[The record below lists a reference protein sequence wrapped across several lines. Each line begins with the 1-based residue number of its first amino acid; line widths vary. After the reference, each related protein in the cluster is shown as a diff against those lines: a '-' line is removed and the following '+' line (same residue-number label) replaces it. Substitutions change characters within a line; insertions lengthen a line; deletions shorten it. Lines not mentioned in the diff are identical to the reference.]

1 MKLTPIRHNTG
12 VGLIEVLVATVVVA
26 FGLLAV
32 GSLQGD
38 LMGGSRSNKTRAE
51 AQALA
56 NTKIEQLRD
65 TIERTGTSGYEALA
79 SSTANESITGVTET
93 FSRGWTITNQTNPER
108 KQVSVTV
115 CWSDGCG
122 TTANPDNRVAA
133 QSVIAFDGLGNSS
146 RAAGG
151 AGDGTASTMG
161 GPSTKAGSSDEIT
174 ETIKLTTPGT
184 PGTVITVDGKTY
196 IVDDNPLKASR
207 AYLCGDGSLGLTAFE
222 NGLYTRRV
230 DHDGVSGNEAIEL
243 YEKVVISEI
252 EYCMPKVRFNGGVII
267 PIRGMV
273 YSAATTGT
281 GQNVTWLDAKMF
293 TFNATESGTYCVFN
307 PAPGT
312 RNAPYVC
319 YIGGNC
325 TGFAGTVSN
334 DVTACPGSI
343 AAAKVGP
350 GGWRGKVGLLGVAG
364 TSNDFKNVCFAEELV
379 GAPATLDSARN
390 YFTRRGGLNEGINKP
405 YDCHNFLIVNGKS
418 TEKRIHDEC
427 KAQAAEIAGLILAS
441 KEIKRDIASGNNVF
455 DPVVDTNSCEGAE
468 PTAYTITGTITGA
481 DTAPTVTI
489 YDGLLASP
497 VACASVTTA
506 AYTCT
511 ITTTSHSA
519 VMSGVYNNQPV
530 SCSISLSPDQA
541 SPAGCLLAFQPLPV
555 YTITG
560 RITAPSAAAA
570 NAVSVKVA
578 DGTNEIDCTNDTYA
592 DGYSTYTC
600 VISTATT
607 TDGIDIKATAASG
620 YSVTT
625 GNEATPS
632 VHHIPTLSGSTST
645 IDGYALGYNFTASVV
660 PVYTI
665 SGSVH
670 LNGNNVDNITTVAI
684 SVNIGTGSCTI
695 SPPNGGWKK
704 NTTGTYS
711 CTVTGNMSNALTM
724 AISPTCSNTKVGN
737 TNAFKKY
744 TLSAN
749 GVTPTTGTGQLMI
762 DLGTV
767 NSNQSD
773 ITITITESTETC

>member
-26 FGLLAV
+26 VGLLAV

-65 TIERTGTSGYEALA
+65 TIERTGTSGYQALA

-133 QSVIAFDGLGNSS
+133 QSVIAFDGLGNAS
-146 RAAGG
+146 RAADG
-151 AGDGTASTMG
+151 AGDGTSSTMG

-174 ETIKLTTPGT
+174 ETIKLTTAGT
-184 PGTVITVDGKTY
+184 PGSVITVDDKTY

-207 AYLCGDGSLGLTAFE
+207 AYLCGDGSLGLAAFE

-230 DHDGVSGNEAIEL
+230 DHDGVSGNEAIEM

-267 PIRGMV
+267 PIKGMV

-281 GQNVTWLDAKMF
+281 GQNITWLDAKMF

-325 TGFAGTVSN
+325 TGFAGTVST

-364 TSNDFKNVCFAEELV
+364 TSSDFKNVCFSEELT
-379 GAPATLDSARN
+379 APPVALDSARN
-390 YFTRRGGLNEGINKP
+390 YFTRRAGLNEGINKP
-405 YDCHNFLIVNGKS
+405 YDCHNFLIINGKS

-427 KAQAAEIAGLILAS
+427 KAQAANIAGLILAS
-441 KEIKRDIASGNNVF
+441 KEIKREISGANVF
-455 DPVVDTNSCEGAE
+455 DPVVDTNSCEGAT

-481 DTAPTVTI
+481 SAAPEPAVTI
-489 YDGLLASP
+489 YDGILASP
-497 VACASVTTA
+497 ATCTSTLSTYSCTLSTIANSVT
-506 AYTCT
+506 
-511 ITTTSHSA
+511 I
-519 VMSGVYNNQPV
+519 SGTYNSQPK
-530 SCSISLSPDQA
+530 SCSIPISPTQT
-541 SPAGCLLAFQPLPV
+541 SPQGCTLAFEPLPV

-560 RITAPSAAAA
+560 RITAPTLAAA
-570 NAVSVKVA
+570 NAVSVKAV
-578 DGTNEIDCTNDTYA
+578 DGANEIACATDSDTDYA
-592 DGYSTYTC
+592 ANGYKTYTC
-600 VISTATT
+600 MISTATT
-607 TDGIDIKATAASG
+607 TAGIDLKATATATSR
-620 YSVTT
+620 YSVTPT
-625 GNEATPS
+625 IHE
-632 VHHIPTLSGSTST
+632 IPTLSGTTST
-645 IDGYALGYNFTASVV
+645 IDGYAAGYNFVAAVV

-665 SGSVH
+665 SGSIF
-670 LNGNNVDNITTVAI
+670 LNGNNVDNITTVAV
-684 SVNIGTGSCTI
+684 SVNINTGTCSI
-695 SPPNGGWKK
+695 SAPNGGWKK

-711 CTVTGNMSNALTM
+711 CSVTGGVSNALAT
-724 AISPTCSNTKVGN
+724 AISPTCSNTKSGN

-744 TLSAN
+744 TLSAT
-749 GVTPTTGTGQLMI
+749 GVTPTTGTGQLVI

-767 NSNQSD
+767 NSNQTGL
-773 ITITITESTETC
+773 TITITESNETC